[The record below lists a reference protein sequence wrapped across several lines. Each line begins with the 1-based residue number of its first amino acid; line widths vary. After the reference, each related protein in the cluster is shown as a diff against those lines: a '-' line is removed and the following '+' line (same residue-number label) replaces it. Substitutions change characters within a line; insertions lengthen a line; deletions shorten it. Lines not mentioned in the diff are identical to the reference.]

1 MSKFNGLLD
10 AKFHPPRQWVLNTKL
25 VYEDDNLTENE
36 MVALKNVKAPIDM
49 RSGKVTAPAGLKTDM
64 ASVPKFMWW
73 LIAPFDVARAAV
85 IHDVLYAKIRNYR
98 YHTGDDR
105 IAFHAKKV
113 SDLVFKHA
121 MDDAEPPVPGWKKY
135 LCYQAVN
142 LFGKSSIKP
151 TEADK

>member
-85 IHDVLYAKIRNYR
+85 IHDVLYSTIRHYR
-98 YHTGDDR
+98 YHGGEDKV
-105 IAFHAKKV
+105 AFKAKKV